1 MENGNNQE
9 VGMEIN
15 YEMDTDL
22 ALEAGECLTK
32 KGETV
37 DGISLKEE
45 EAEGGKVRIT
55 KVEIQNEDG
64 AKRMG
69 KPMGRYITLESLLL
83 RGEEG
88 KEACASVLA
97 DYIEQLLPGKWKRI
111 LAVGLGNRELTVD
124 SLGPKVVDNLFMTY
138 HHTGDGLCGLAPGV
152 MAQTGMET
160 ADIVKG
166 IVGEIRPD
174 AVIVVDALA
183 ARSIHRLGTTIQL
196 TDTGIAPGSGVGN
209 HRSSLTR
216 ESLGI
221 PVVAIGVPM
230 IVKAATIAYD
240 TLSAVLQILQMEHSS
255 KETGEK
261 IAAFSPEEQYELIQ
275 ELLTP
280 EAGTLCVTPKDID
293 ELVYCIGETISEG
306 LNMAVYP

>member
-138 HHTGDGLCGLAPGV
+138 HHTGDGLCGRNQAGCSDRSRRAGCQKHPPSGYHNPTDRHRDCARIRSGKPSQQSDQGKSRHPG
-152 MAQTGMET
+152 G
-160 ADIVKG
+160 G
-166 IVGEIRPD
+166 HR
-174 AVIVVDALA
+174 
-183 ARSIHRLGTTIQL
+183 RSH
-196 TDTGIAPGSGVGN
+196 D
-209 HRSSLTR
+209 
-216 ESLGI
+216 
-221 PVVAIGVPM
+221 
-230 IVKAATIAYD
+230 
-240 TLSAVLQILQMEHSS
+240 
-255 KETGEK
+255 
-261 IAAFSPEEQYELIQ
+261 
-275 ELLTP
+275 
-280 EAGTLCVTPKDID
+280 C
-293 ELVYCIGETISEG
+293 
-306 LNMAVYP
+306 

>member
-1 MENGNNQE
+1 MET
-9 VGMEIN
+9 N
-15 YEMDTDL
+15 YEMETDL

-32 KGETV
+32 KGETM

-55 KVEIQNEDG
+55 KVEIQKEDG
-64 AKRMG
+64 ARRMG
-69 KPMGRYITLESLLL
+69 KPMGKYITLESLLL

-88 KEACASVLA
+88 MAACAGVLA
-97 DYIEQLLPGKWKRI
+97 NYIEQLLPKKRKRI

-124 SLGPKVVDNLFMTY
+124 SLGPKVVDHLSMAY
-138 HHTGDGLCGLAPGV
+138 HPTGEGLCGLAPGV

-174 AVIVVDALA
+174 ALIVIDALA

-196 TDTGIAPGSGVGN
+196 TDTGIVPGSGVGN
-209 HRSSLTR
+209 HRSGLTK
-216 ESLGI
+216 ETIGI

-230 IVKAATIAYD
+230 IVRAATIAYD
-240 TLSAVLQILQMEHSS
+240 TFSSVLQILQAKKSS
-255 KETGEK
+255 KEMGER
-261 IAAFSPEEQYELIQ
+261 IATFSPEEQYEWIQ

-280 EAGTLCVTPKDID
+280 EVGKLCVTPKDID
-293 ELVYCIGETISEG
+293 ELVYYIGKTISEG
-306 LNMAVYP
+306 INTAVYS

>member
-83 RGEEG
+83 RGGGRKG
-88 KEACASVLA
+88 KPARSVLA
-97 DYIEQLLPGKWKRI
+97 DYIEQLLPGRWEGAFWRWDLEI
-111 LAVGLGNRELTVD
+111 GN
-124 SLGPKVVDNLFMTY
+124 
-138 HHTGDGLCGLAPGV
+138 
-152 MAQTGMET
+152 
-160 ADIVKG
+160 
-166 IVGEIRPD
+166 
-174 AVIVVDALA
+174 
-183 ARSIHRLGTTIQL
+183 
-196 TDTGIAPGSGVGN
+196 
-209 HRSSLTR
+209 
-216 ESLGI
+216 
-221 PVVAIGVPM
+221 
-230 IVKAATIAYD
+230 
-240 TLSAVLQILQMEHSS
+240 
-255 KETGEK
+255 
-261 IAAFSPEEQYELIQ
+261 
-275 ELLTP
+275 
-280 EAGTLCVTPKDID
+280 
-293 ELVYCIGETISEG
+293 
-306 LNMAVYP
+306 